1 MMLQAAPAELPGNVA
16 AAAAAVDAAD
26 VAADATLS
34 LCTAARHH
42 NLDCNHHYRSGP
54 ATREHS

>member
-1 MMLQAAPAELPGNVA
+1 MMLQAASV
-16 AAAAAVDAAD
+16 AAAAVDAAD
-26 VAADATLS
+26 AADDADAAAAADATLS

-42 NLDCNHHYRSGP
+42 NLDCNHHYRSRP

>member
-1 MMLQAAPAELPGNVA
+1 MLQAASV
-16 AAAAAVDAAD
+16 AAAAVDAAD
-26 VAADATLS
+26 DAVAAADATLS

-42 NLDCNHHYRSGP
+42 NLDCNHHYRSRP

>member
-1 MMLQAAPAELPGNVA
+1 MMLQAASV
-16 AAAAAVDAAD
+16 AAAAVDAAD
-26 VAADATLS
+26 DADAAAAADATLS

-42 NLDCNHHYRSGP
+42 NLDCNHHYRSRP

>member
-1 MMLQAAPAELPGNVA
+1 MMLQAASVA

>member
-1 MMLQAAPAELPGNVA
+1 MLQAASV
-16 AAAAAVDAAD
+16 AAAAVDAAD
-26 VAADATLS
+26 DADADADAATLS

-42 NLDCNHHYRSGP
+42 NLDCNHHYRSRP